1 MEILDFLFADD
12 QLLLTGTLG
21 ILIGLFIVSIVSEKF
36 RKYQVVDINGAINL
50 MDNDD
55 LIIIDVREEKER
67 KSGFINNDIHIPLK
81 QVKDKFSTL
90 DDAKNVLVYCRSGNR
105 SIHAA
110 GMLSNNNF
118 QKVFSLKGGFKAWEK
133 ANMPIKKP

>member
-1 MEILDFLFADD
+1 MELINFLFADD
-12 QLLLTGTLG
+12 QLLITGTLA
-21 ILIGLFIVSIVSEKF
+21 ILIGLFVVSIISEKF
-36 RKYQVVDINGAINL
+36 RKYEVVDVNGAINL

-55 LIIIDVREEKER
+55 LLIIDVREDKER
-67 KSGFINNDIHIPLK
+67 KSGFISNDIHIPLK

-90 DDAKNVLVYCRSGNR
+90 DNGKSVLVYCRTGNR

-118 QKVFSLKGGFKAWEK
+118 QKVFSLKGGIKAWEK
-133 ANMPIKKP
+133 ANMPIKKS